1 MNQGAELTEKA
12 GALVKQGAPGV
23 YAELMAKKVA
33 RRAVVRQ
40 KRRAYRQRLAARKAE
55 AAAK

>member
-1 MNQGAELTEKA
+1 
-12 GALVKQGAPGV
+12 
-23 YAELMAKKVA
+23 MAKKVA